1 MKLLNLALAIGLIP
15 LGAIAQDARPPLENI
30 SLISTDSPTLSVQNF
45 SDSSISID
53 IYGKEFDIKTS
64 SGLSF
69 QCEGYT
75 HLEILVKDMI
85 HDYFEVPCNSRVIFE
100 ENFSIQQ

>member
-1 MKLLNLALAIGLIP
+1 MKLLSLAFAIGLIP
-15 LGAIAQDARPPLENI
+15 LTAIAQDARPPLENV
-30 SLISTDSPTLSVQNF
+30 SVISTDLTTLSVQNF
-45 SDSSISID
+45 SGSPITID
-53 IYGKEFDIKTS
+53 IYGKESDIRPS

-100 ENFSIQQ
+100 ENFNIQQ

>member
-1 MKLLNLALAIGLIP
+1 MKIYSVALALGL
-15 LGAIAQDARPPLENI
+15 LSLNAIAQEASLPIKNI
-30 SLISTDSPTLSVQNF
+30 SLIDTTSDTLSVQNF
-45 SDSSISID
+45 ADFPVVID
-53 IYGKEFDIKTS
+53 IYGKEFDIQPS

-75 HLEILVKDMI
+75 HLEIQVKDMI

-100 ENFSIQQ
+100 ENFKILR